1 MSFRK
6 RRRKL
11 EESVFKVL
19 MYSAVGIVL
28 VSLGGILLTVC
39 IKGIPGL
46 SWEMIS
52 KPAEGGFY
60 LGKGGG
66 ILNAIIGSI
75 YLAGGAVLL
84 AFALSI
90 IAALFLRV
98 TGSRRRGLCSLIRFT
113 LDVLTGVP
121 SIVYGAFG
129 FTLMLALR
137 MRASLLG
144 GIITVAILIL
154 PIMIRAMDEAFNG
167 IPEELLDASYSLGAN
182 RTETAFRVVLRQ
194 AVPGIVTAVLI
205 SFGRAIGDAASV
217 IFTAGFSDNIPTSLS
232 KPAATLPLA
241 IFFQL
246 GTPYPEVR
254 MKGYTSAFVLT
265 VIILAVSIAA
275 RLLGRRLSR
284 NVIS

>member
-1 MSFRK
+1 MNPRK
-6 RRRKL
+6 GRRKA
-11 EESVFKVL
+11 EEGVFKFL
-19 MYSAVGIVL
+19 MYLAVGIVL

-39 IKGIPGL
+39 VKGIPAL
-46 SWEMIS
+46 SWEMLS

-66 ILNAIIGSI
+66 ILNAILGSV

-84 AFALSI
+84 SFALSVVV
-90 IAALFLRV
+90 ALFLRV
-98 TGSRRRGLCSLIRFT
+98 AGARIRGLCPVIRFT

-129 FTLMLALR
+129 FTLMLALH
-137 MRASLLG
+137 MRASLSG
-144 GIITVAILIL
+144 GIITVALLIL
-154 PIMIRAMDEAFNG
+154 PVMIRAMDEALNG
-167 IPEELLDASYSLGAN
+167 IPQELLDASFSLGAN

-217 IFTAGFSDNIPTSLS
+217 IFTAGFSDNIPTSLNR
-232 KPAATLPLA
+232 PAATLPLA

-265 VIILAVSIAA
+265 AIILIVSIIT
-275 RLLGRRLSR
+275 RLLGRRLSKH
-284 NVIS
+284 VIK